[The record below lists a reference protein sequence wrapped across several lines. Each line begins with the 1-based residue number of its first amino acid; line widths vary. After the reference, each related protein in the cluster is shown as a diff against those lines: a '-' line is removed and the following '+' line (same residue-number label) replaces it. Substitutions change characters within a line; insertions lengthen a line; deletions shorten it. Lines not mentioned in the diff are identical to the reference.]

1 MRALREFLVTIV
13 KCIAVIIIL
22 ALLLL
27 MMPLLFWDDGS
38 TVARLIRKIG
48 RNAEPPARHG
58 TKATAEHPA
67 LTPRDLLRIV

>member
-1 MRALREFLVTIV
+1 MRALKEFLVTIV
-13 KCIAVIIIL
+13 NCIAVIIIL

-48 RNAEPPARHG
+48 RKRTTPQDAEPKPLPHIQ
-58 TKATAEHPA
+58 P
-67 LTPRDLLRIV
+67 